1 MQITYFNYHQMI
13 LHDFKC
19 LKNSANIK
27 YTIAILWMCPYKNT
41 VIAKIIHGI
50 TWSGPG
56 PDNYLTH
63 QECKTVSFSVTLLHS
78 ALGITDTSFLK
89 TTRIFILCYEKHYMY
104 VWFIKNILKELILTY
119 IN

>member
-1 MQITYFNYHQMI
+1 MI
-13 LHDFKC
+13 LHDFKY

-41 VIAKIIHGI
+41 GIAKIIHGI

-63 QECKTVSFSVTLLHS
+63 QECKTVSFSVTLLHN